1 MGWVTH
7 QGIAQ
12 GWFRR
17 SAKGSRKQSP
27 WEGKK
32 LGCSLQK
39 PGHPSSASSRSWG
52 LEGGKGNS
60 WAPCYRSVLFP
71 AKRHG
76 ASSSKE
82 INTPTGRPTKT
93 SHLEYSITNAG
104 PGHWE
109 VENPLYERSLDLKGR
124 GWTPSYTHQL
134 NCASNPMFVYQET
147 TSTSVLFLWSIS
159 LFVWVRFLFETF
171 HECICTTIKF
181 VILKIHSEAK
191 HRTKQNSEHENIL

>member
-1 MGWVTH
+1 MWVVNAARVPEAMWARGEDSCPREVVLEELGWVTH

-32 LGCSLQK
+32 LGCSLQT
-39 PGHPSSASSRSWG
+39 PGHPSSASSCSWG
-52 LEGGKGNS
+52 LKGGKGNS

-124 GWTPSYTHQL
+124 GWTPSYTHQP
-134 NCASNPMFVYQET
+134 NRAVNPMFVYQET
-147 TSTSVLFLWSIS
+147 TSTSVLC
-159 LFVWVRFLFETF
+159 FVVDF
-171 HECICTTIKF
+171 F
-181 VILKIHSEAK
+181 VCLGSFPF
-191 HRTKQNSEHENIL
+191 